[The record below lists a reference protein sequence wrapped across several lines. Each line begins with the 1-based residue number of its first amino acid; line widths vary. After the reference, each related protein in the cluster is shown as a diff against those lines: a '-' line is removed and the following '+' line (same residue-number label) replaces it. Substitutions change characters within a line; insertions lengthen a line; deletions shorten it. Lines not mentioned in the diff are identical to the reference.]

1 MVSKKQYGNHSDL
14 MKNYILVLILALFST
29 SVQAKLQTTDS
40 IRYSGFG
47 YMHLYKPTQ
56 AVNNV
61 IICVSGDG
69 GWNEGVE
76 SIALKVKSPN
86 TLLIGIDVR
95 HILKYMRE
103 SKAECLYPAT
113 DFEEMS
119 QFVQKEMGYKTYFIP
134 ILLGYSSGATL
145 VYGLLA
151 QAPQNTFRGAIAF
164 GFCPDLDINKALC
177 KGSGKFECIKRNDS
191 KGYDIGPVSNLTA
204 PFISMQGTTDQICDY
219 ASTVAF
225 LKKVPHAEVV
235 SLPKVGHGYTVEKNW
250 VPQFKQAYARLLS
263 ITQETPAPNEASM
276 KIDLPIKITE
286 ASGSVQTN
294 DMVLMISGDGGWT
307 GFDQQIASEFALHG
321 IPVVGLNSLKYF
333 WNKKTPAQTAQ
344 DALTLIE
351 KYSSLWKKENI
362 VLIGYSFGADVM
374 PFIYNRLPESIK
386 KRVHNIG
393 LLSPSKDTDFEV
405 HVSDLLNF
413 GSSDRELK
421 VPAEIEKMTD
431 VKITCFFGKDE
442 DDVPLNELPKITCK
456 VVLLDGGHHY
466 ENSFD
471 VIYKNVIPQ

>member
-1 MVSKKQYGNHSDL
+1 MTVIVVEFNMKKHLPQYL
-14 MKNYILVLILALFST
+14 LVLIVLLIT
-29 SVQAKLQTTDS
+29 SSAQAKLQTTDS
-40 IRYSGFG
+40 IHYSGFG

-86 TLLIGIDVR
+86 TLLIGVDVR

-103 SKAECLYPAT
+103 SKSECLYPAT

-119 QFVQKEMGYKTYFIP
+119 QFVQKEMGYKTYFTP

-164 GFCPDLDINKALC
+164 GFCPDLDINKPLC
-177 KGSGKFECIKRNDS
+177 KGSGKFECVKRSDN
-191 KGYDIGPVSNLTA
+191 KGYDIGPVSNLSA
-204 PFISMQGTTDQICDY
+204 PFISMQGTADEICDY

-250 VPQFKQAYARLLS
+250 VPQFKQAYSHLLS
-263 ITQETPAPNEASM
+263 ITQEAPAPKEASM
-276 KIDLPIKITE
+276 KIDLPIKVTE
-286 ASGSVQTN
+286 ATGSAQTN

-307 GFDQQIASEFALHG
+307 GFDQQIASEFASHG
-321 IPVVGLNSLKYF
+321 LPVVGLNSLKYF
-333 WNKKTPAQTAQ
+333 WNKKTPEQTAQ

-362 VLIGYSFGADVM
+362 VLVGYSFGADVM
-374 PFIYNRLPESIK
+374 PFIYNRLPEAIK
-386 KRVHNIG
+386 KRVHNVG

-405 HVSDLLNF
+405 HVSDLFNF

-442 DDVPLNELPKITCK
+442 NDVPLNELPKQNCK
-456 VVLLDGGHHY
+456 IVFLDGGHHY